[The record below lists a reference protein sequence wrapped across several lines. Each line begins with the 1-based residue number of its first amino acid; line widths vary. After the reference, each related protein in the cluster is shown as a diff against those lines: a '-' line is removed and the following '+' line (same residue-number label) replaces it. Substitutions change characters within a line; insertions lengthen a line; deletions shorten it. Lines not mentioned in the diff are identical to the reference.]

1 MEKSESIKN
10 LATALVKFNS
20 EVGKIHKKSDNPFFK
35 SKYASLPDILS
46 EISEPLQSAGLVVVQ
61 LPDGNSL
68 TTMLIHSESGEY
80 ISSTAEMKPVKT
92 DPQSLGSAITYYRR
106 YMLGAI
112 LSLNIDEDD
121 DGNKGSKPQPAA
133 AKPQTQP
140 QPTVKK
146 ELTPEQIVL
155 QKRFN
160 EFVTAIDLCE
170 TIEQVDANV
179 LDAGDLMKYKKTIE
193 LVDKKKQSLTK

>member
-35 SKYASLPDILS
+35 SKYAALPDILS
-46 EISEPLQSAGLVVVQ
+46 EISEPLQKANLVVVQ

-68 TTMLIHSESGEY
+68 TTMLIHSESGEF
-80 ISSTAEMKPVKT
+80 ISSTAEMKPTKT

-121 DGNKGSKPQPAA
+121 DGNKGSKPQV
-133 AKPQTQP
+133 QP
-140 QPTVKK
+140 QHDAKLDEVLLLVELATTEENLKAIWNENKIYQSNAIFKAEINKKK
-146 ELTPEQIVL
+146 ELL
-155 QKRFN
+155 
-160 EFVTAIDLCE
+160 
-170 TIEQVDANV
+170 
-179 LDAGDLMKYKKTIE
+179 KT
-193 LVDKKKQSLTK
+193 K